1 MQLIDHLK
9 PGLSAGNAA
18 FHQGYADARWGKER
32 PRILPTDPAYRCY
45 MLGWVEGSMR
55 RAVENN

>member
-18 FHQGYADARWGKER
+18 LHQGYADARWGAER
-32 PRILPTDPAYRCY
+32 PRMHPSHPAYRCY
-45 MLGWVEGSMR
+45 MLGWVEGKLK
-55 RAVENN
+55 RAAENN